1 MSEPAH
7 ILVIEDNPTNLDLMV
22 YLLNAFGYV
31 TVTARDGE
39 RGLSAARSERPDLVV
54 CDIQLPK
61 LDGFGVVKQLRDD
74 PALQHLPVIAVTA
87 LAMVGD
93 RSKVLSAG
101 FDGYVSKPIT
111 PETFVRDIER
121 FLPAERRS
129 HVQRSV
135 AGGQDAPAPAP
146 APKSPDEN
154 GLTILVVDDTPANIE
169 FARSTLVPS
178 GYKVFTAA
186 NVDDALAVSTQE
198 RPDLVLCDLHM
209 LPQSGNDLLELA
221 KTHSWLR
228 QIPLVII
235 SSTYTREGERLECLE
250 RGAAHFIKRP
260 IEPQALLAEIAQT
273 LAKAK
278 NR

>member
-1 MSEPAH
+1 MSEPAR
-7 ILVIEDNPTNLDLMV
+7 ILIIEDNPTNLDLMV

-31 TVTARDGE
+31 ALTAIDGE
-39 RGLSAARSERPDLVV
+39 CGVAAARSERPELVV
-54 CDIQLPK
+54 CDVQLPK
-61 LDGFGVVKQLRDD
+61 LDGYGVVAQLRDD
-74 PALQHLPVIAVTA
+74 PALQRLPIIAVTA

-93 RSKVLSAG
+93 RSRILSAG
-101 FDGYVSKPIT
+101 FDGYISKPIT
-111 PETFVRDIER
+111 PETFVHDIEK

-129 HVQRSV
+129 QVDPSV
-135 AGGQDAPAPAP
+135 TREQSEPVAVA
-146 APKSPDEN
+146 KSSQEN

-178 GYKVFTAA
+178 GYKVFAA
-186 NVDDALAVSTQE
+186 TNVDDALAVSTQE

-221 KTHSWLR
+221 KIHPWLC

-260 IEPQALLAEIAQT
+260 IEPRALLAEIADT
-273 LAKAK
+273 FAKSK
-278 NR
+278 KR